1 MTGPRITA
9 IRLLCPDPA
18 ATAAF
23 YAAAFGAIVTSAVQ
37 DLFMP
42 AIGAITGGLDFSN
55 YYLPLSSKV
64 QTGLAYTEAKKQG
77 AVLGYGQFLTVSLN
91 FVIVA
96 FVLFMVIRAMNR
108 LQHAEDKK
116 PEAVAEVPADVKLL
130 GEIRDILATRP
141 KV

>member
-1 MTGPRITA
+1 MLEEFKKFALRGNVVDLAVGVI
-9 IRLLCPDPA
+9 IG
-18 ATAAF
+18 
-23 YAAAFGAIVTSAVQ
+23 AAFGAIVTSAVQ

-77 AVLGYGQFLTVSLN
+77 AVLGYGQFLTVLLN

-130 GEIRDILATRP
+130 GEIRDILATKP